1 VLGGA
6 AAAAAWMLVFGLLG
20 TSAGSYAW
28 LTLVA
33 SMVAMITAIVLVRM
47 GDRGAAVGVALATA
61 LGLAIATSV
70 VIQRWA
76 TSGWPL
82 W

>member
-1 VLGGA
+1 M
-6 AAAAAWMLVFGLLG
+6 AAAWLLAFGLLA
-20 TSAGSYAW
+20 TSVGAYVW

-33 SMVAMITAIVLVRM
+33 SLAASTCAVVLALR
-47 GDRGAAVGVALATA
+47 GDRGAAVGVALMTA
-61 LGLAIATSV
+61 LGLAIATVV